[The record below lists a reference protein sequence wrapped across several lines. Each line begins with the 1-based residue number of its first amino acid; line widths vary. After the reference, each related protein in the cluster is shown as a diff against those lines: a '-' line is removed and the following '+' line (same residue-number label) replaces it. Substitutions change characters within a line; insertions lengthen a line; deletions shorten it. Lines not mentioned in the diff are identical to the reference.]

1 MDRRAFLK
9 GSLALPIGLAVSDKV
24 RGLSSIGISPVPKP
38 DLYVGVWH
46 SGVGAGAQWSIPATD
61 WDSFAVKDKQYFDQ
75 GLRIV
80 SLSSYYDFGQKM
92 SKYTATWRGGV
103 GTGAQWTNPATD
115 WNAFAAKTQ
124 TYFDQ
129 GLRLNTIS
137 ITNKKGQIAYTGT
150 SRGGLGTGAQWIIP
164 AMEWDAFSAQV
175 LSYSNQGLRLVS
187 VSTTYNVQGKT
198 VYAGV
203 VRGNVGV
210 GAQRVIPATDWNSFA
225 TQDKKLFDQGL
236 RLVAVSTF
244 FKSGQLKY
252 CGVWRG
258 GQGTGTQWVNVATDW
273 NSFAAKDKQY
283 FEQGLRLVSLSLAR
297 DQSVPFD

>member
-24 RGLSSIGISPVPKP
+24 RGLSSIGISPAPKP

-46 SGVGAGAQWSIPATD
+46 SGVGGGAQWSLPATD
-61 WDSFAVKDKQYFDQ
+61 WDSFAAQDKKYFDQ
-75 GLRIV
+75 GLRMV
-80 SLSSYYDFGQKM
+80 TLSSYYDFGQKM

-103 GTGAQWTNPATD
+103 GTGAQWTIPATD

-150 SRGGLGTGAQWIIP
+150 SRAGLGTGAQWILQ
-164 AMEWDAFSAQV
+164 AMEWDAFSTQV
-175 LSYSNQGLRLVS
+175 QNYSNQGLRLVS
-187 VSTTYNVQGKT
+187 VSTTYNVQEKT

-210 GAQRVIPATDWNSFA
+210 GAQRVIPATDWNSFE
-225 TQDKKLFDQGL
+225 TEDKKLFDQGL
-236 RLVAVSTF
+236 RLVAISTF
-244 FKSGQLKY
+244 FKSGQIKY

-258 GQGTGTQWVNVATDW
+258 GQGTGVQWVNAAADW
-273 NSFAAKDKQY
+273 NTFAAKDKQY
-283 FEQGLRLVSLSLAR
+283 FDQGLRLVSLSLAR
-297 DQSVPFD
+297 DQSVVID

>member
-24 RGLSSIGISPVPKP
+24 RALSSIGISPVPKP

-46 SGVGAGAQWSIPATD
+46 SGVGGGAQWSLPATD
-61 WDSFAVKDKQYFDQ
+61 WDSFAAQDKKYFDQ
-75 GLRIV
+75 GLRMV
-80 SLSSYYDFGQKM
+80 TLSSYYDFGQKM

-103 GTGAQWTNPATD
+103 GTGGQWTNPATD

-129 GLRLNTIS
+129 GLRLNSIS

-164 AMEWDAFSAQV
+164 AMEWPEFSAQV
-175 LSYSNQGLRLVS
+175 AKYLNQGLRLVS
-187 VSTTYNVQGKT
+187 VSTTYDVQGKI

-203 VRGNVGV
+203 CRGGV
-210 GAQRVIPATDWNSFA
+210 GGGAQVMIPATDWNSFV
-225 TQDKKLFDQGL
+225 TKDKQYFDQGL

-252 CGVWRG
+252 FGVWRG
-258 GQGTGTQWVNVATDW
+258 EQGAGVQWVNAATDW
-273 NSFAAKDKQY
+273 NTFATKDKAY
-283 FEQGLRLVSLSLAR
+283 FDQGLRLVSLSLAR
-297 DQSVPFD
+297 DQSAVID